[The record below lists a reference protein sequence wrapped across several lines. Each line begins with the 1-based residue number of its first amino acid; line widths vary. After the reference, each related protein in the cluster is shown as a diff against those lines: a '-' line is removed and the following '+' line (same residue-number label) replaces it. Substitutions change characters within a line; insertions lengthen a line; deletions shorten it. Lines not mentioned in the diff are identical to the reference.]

1 MGSKGQAFDLSPR
14 EGANRKSVE
23 RANRRKSVA
32 IFKAFDLMSEYT
44 DGLLAEDE
52 LAVGDED
59 IIIPVGGKVTNFAAN
74 GSSMVVEPNLGQD
87 DGILD
92 LPNPDLAEKFLIAAG
107 RCAEQELPD
116 LCEQESAEEWLLP
129 VATSIENC
137 KATAPKLDK
146 LNPSGMSQRPY
157 TGYYVTR
164 PSKLRPPTRR
174 SGLADN
180 TRIGDVCDHD
190 LSPTT
195 SRLRYLE
202 RHPELAFSGSR
213 TLSNETRSPEK
224 RKKTNLEK
232 HYDCWGVT
240 RLPSLSNTKQ

>member
-1 MGSKGQAFDLSPR
+1 MGSKGRALDHSPD
-14 EGANRKSVE
+14 EAANRQLVE

-32 IFKAFDLMSEYT
+32 IFKAFDFMSENI

-59 IIIPVGGKVTNFAAN
+59 IVIPVGGKVTNLGAS
-74 GSSMVVEPNLGQD
+74 GSSIVVEPNLEQD
-87 DGILD
+87 NGILD
-92 LPNPDLAEKFLIAAG
+92 LPNPEMGDEFLIAAG
-107 RCAEQELPD
+107 RCAEQELHG

-129 VATSIENC
+129 VATSIESCNV
-137 KATAPKLDK
+137 AARNLDK
-146 LNPSGMSQRPY
+146 LHHSGGPQRPR

-164 PSKLRPPTRR
+164 PSKLRPPTQR

-180 TRIGDVCDHD
+180 TRIGDVSDCDI
-190 LSPTT
+190 SPAT

-202 RHPELAFSGSR
+202 KHPDLAFSGSR
-213 TLSNETRSPEK
+213 TLPNETRSLEK

-232 HYDCWGVT
+232 HYDCWGVS
-240 RLPSLSNTKQ
+240 RLPSLSNTRQ